1 MKLISISIFILGLIF
16 TFGSEVKAATLVND
30 FTGAVTGYNFT
41 SSFADAFAMSSPTAS
56 PASTGNPGQV
66 DTGFYTVNY
75 RDMPFFYTGQYGIVN
90 AYSGDMG
97 SWSGTGGFYTGGS
110 YFDLAGITGFLVS
123 LRKEAMNTVDNL
135 NFYILTNQDMEVSV
149 PIATSSLSTTQFTD
163 VFIDLQN
170 FSGYSYISGLQASQ
184 IGIRGDG
191 TNSDGGTY
199 NFSIDSLRAVPEPS
213 TGLLLLGGLAAVGLF
228 RRREKITNLG

>member
-1 MKLISISIFILGLIF
+1 MNIKNYASLALIF
-16 TFGSEVKAATLVND
+16 ALTSLARISDAATLVND
-30 FTGAVTGYNFT
+30 FTGTVTGYNFT

-56 PASTGNPGQV
+56 VTATGNPGQV

-75 RDMPFFYTGQYGIVN
+75 RDMPFFGTGQYGIVY

-123 LRKEAMNTVDNL
+123 LRKESMNTVNTL
-135 NFYILTNQDMEVSV
+135 NFYILTNQDTEVFV
-149 PIATSSLSTTQFTD
+149 PIAISSLSTTQFTD
-163 VFIDLQN
+163 VFIDLKN
-170 FSGYSYISGLQASQ
+170 FSGYNYITGLQASQ

-191 TNSDGGTY
+191 TNPDGGTY

-213 TGLLLLGGLAAVGLF
+213 SGILLLAGLGILAL
-228 RRREKITNLG
+228 RRRSATC